1 MQVFDERIDGA
12 IRYTAHDSRLCMV
25 PYMFRFLG
33 SFLLFSS
40 LASTVAVNAQIPTD
54 TTVTTVPSMGTYGT
68 GIGVSAGVTG
78 TLAPFATGTGA
89 IILPTG
95 TVQFLDGTKPLSAA
109 PIALAAGAAFNTAS
123 FSKVFGTLDPA
134 FASLPKTGQTG
145 VDLNGDGVQDLLVF
159 GASSFSASE
168 EVQTFLANGSGGYT
182 ASAAQTLTLPA
193 SPVSNSF
200 FIGDLNGDGKP
211 DLLLGG
217 SVAYGNGDGTF
228 QQPVALSFLASG
240 YSETFAGD
248 VTGDGKPDIVALN
261 TVPSGLANTP
271 YTLQVTV
278 FANQGSGNFQSLGTF
293 PVATSQVVEF
303 ASLASLEIV
312 DVNGDGKAD
321 LVTQAYFLPA
331 GEAAEPATVAV
342 ALNNGDG
349 TFAAPVQASY
359 NAQTNGGD
367 IELESLRV
375 GDFNNDGKVDL
386 LLIYPAYWMAN
397 FTQPFIFLPG
407 NGDGTFGAETDSM
420 ITTPYVARGAAT
432 GQPPAGR
439 ADVLDVNLDGNLD
452 VAFGS
457 GAVVLGDGT
466 GHFTSGMPFITVPDI
481 TANPGQIPLA
491 HLALVK
497 ASGAAYTSFVF
508 VPTVVATHN
517 FTATASLPAL
527 TLAAGTHSITAR
539 YSGDSHYAAS
549 TSTPSVVTITASTG
563 AMIAVTPSANPSYS
577 GQAVTFSI
585 AVSGAGATPTGTVT
599 LQGTQTPPGIEP
611 YPQQPPSGT
620 ATLDGNGKATIAVT
634 LVDVDLGP
642 LVFTYNGDAN
652 YAPAMISTRQTVNS
666 TFGVVY
672 GASIPTISSTSS
684 PTATTQIS
692 VAGVTGF
699 RDTVTLG
706 CKDLPATLAS
716 SFSPASLNISGS
728 STQSSTLTIS
738 NATGSTAS
746 LNEHVS
752 GNGLRLLTC
761 GLFTGS
767 LLLFWPGKR
776 RAMWQAGWF
785 VIAFASLLL
794 LPTGCG
800 GNSTTTTVS
809 AGNLAAGTYPF
820 YVTATAGTVQ
830 LQYNYV
836 LTVH

>member
-40 LASTVAVNAQIPTD
+40 VASAGAVNAQIATD
-54 TTVTTVPSMGTYGT
+54 TAVTAVPSNGTYGT
-68 GIGVSAGVTG
+68 GIAVSAGVTG
-78 TLAPFATGTGA
+78 TPAPLTTGTGA
-89 IILPTG
+89 IILATG
-95 TVQFLDGTKPLSAA
+95 TIQFLDGTKPLSAA

-123 FSKVFGTLDPA
+123 FSKEFGSLDPA
-134 FASLPKTGQTG
+134 FASQAKTGQVG
-145 VDLNGDGVQDLLVF
+145 VDLNGDRVQDLLVF
-159 GASSFSASE
+159 GVASSGASE
-168 EVQTFLANGSGGYT
+168 EIQTFLANGSGGYT
-182 ASAAQTLTLPA
+182 ASAVQALTLPA
-193 SPVSNSF
+193 SPVSNAF

-248 VTGDGKPDIVALN
+248 VTGDGEPDILALN
-261 TVPSGLANTP
+261 AVPGGLANTP
-271 YTLQVTV
+271 YALQVTV
-278 FANQGSGNFQSLGTF
+278 FANQGSGSFQSLGTF
-293 PVATSQVVEF
+293 PVASSQVVEF
-303 ASLASLEIV
+303 ASLASLEFA

-321 LVTQAYFLPA
+321 LVAQAYFLPT
-331 GEAAEPATVAV
+331 GQAAQPATIAV
-342 ALNNGDG
+342 SLNNGDG
-349 TFAAPVQASY
+349 TFAAPVQVSY

-386 LLIYPAYWMAN
+386 LLIYPAYWMSN

-407 NGDGTFGAETDSM
+407 NGDGTFGAETDSL
-420 ITTPYVARGAAT
+420 ITTPYVASGAAT
-432 GQPPAGR
+432 GQPPAGK
-439 ADVLDVNLDGNLD
+439 ADVIDVNLDGNLD

-466 GHFTSGMPFITVPDI
+466 GHFTSGVPFITVPDI
-481 TANPGQIPLA
+481 TVNPGQVPLA

-497 ASGAAYTSFVF
+497 AAGAAYTSFVF

-517 FTATASLPAL
+517 FTTAASLPAL
-527 TLAAGTHSITAR
+527 TLAAGTHSITAQ

-549 TSTPSVVTITASTG
+549 TSTPSVVTITPST
-563 AMIAVTPSANPSYS
+563 AATIAVTPSANPSYS
-577 GQAVTFSI
+577 GQSVTFSI
-585 AVSGAGATPTGTVT
+585 VVSGSGATPTGTVT
-599 LQGTQTPPGIEP
+599 LLGTQTLPGIEP

-620 ATLDGNGKATIAVT
+620 ATLDGNGKATISVT
-634 LVDVDLGP
+634 LVDVNLGP

-652 YAPAMISTRQTVNS
+652 YAPTMITTRQTVNP
-666 TFGVVY
+666 TFGVVH

-699 RDTVTLG
+699 SDTVTLG
-706 CKDLPATLAS
+706 CKDLPATLAC
-716 SFSPASLNISGS
+716 SFSPASLNITGAT
-728 STQSSTLTIS
+728 TQTSKLTIA
-738 NATGSTAS
+738 NAVSPTAS
-746 LNEHVS
+746 LSELVA
-752 GNGLRLLTC
+752 GNGLRLFTC
-761 GLFTGS
+761 GIFAGTVF
-767 LLLFWPGKR
+767 FWPGKR
-776 RAMWQAGWF
+776 RAMWKAGWF
-785 VIAFASLLL
+785 VVAFASFLL

-800 GNSTTTTVS
+800 GNSNTTKS
-809 AGNLAAGTYPF
+809 AANLAAGTYPF
-820 YVTATAGTVQ
+820 YVTATAGAVQ
-830 LQYNYV
+830 LEYNYV
-836 LTVH
+836 LTVQ

>member
-68 GIGVSAGVTG
+68 GIAVSAGVTG
-78 TLAPFATGTGA
+78 TPAPFATGTGA

-261 TVPSGLANTP
+261 TVPGGLANTP

-407 NGDGTFGAETDSM
+407 NGDGTFGAETDCL
-420 ITTPYVARGAAT
+420 ITTPYVASGAAT
-432 GQPPAGR
+432 GQPPAGK

-706 CKDLPATLAS
+706 CKALAATLAC